1 MVVSNSVKML
11 EKNNPFRKKQHVQ
24 RSRKKMLASQRAST
38 FQRKEN
44 TGKEEKTEMKGRE
57 ELKKQKH
64 KR

>member
-44 TGKEEKTEMKGRE
+44 TGKEEMKGRE

-64 KR
+64 ER

>member
-64 KR
+64 EW